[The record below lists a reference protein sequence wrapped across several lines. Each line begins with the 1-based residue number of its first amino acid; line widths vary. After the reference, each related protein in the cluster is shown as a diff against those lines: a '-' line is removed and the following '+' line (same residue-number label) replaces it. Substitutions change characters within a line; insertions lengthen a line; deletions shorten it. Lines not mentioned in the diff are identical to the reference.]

1 MVYLVGKAKPKST
14 RAGKVFMTPAELLE
28 TQSTLLLSQYRA
40 LLRELRESAD
50 RAELTPAARGLLA
63 HVECE
68 GGLPYWIAG

>member
-1 MVYLVGKAKPKST
+1 MDSLQDTGP
-14 RAGKVFMTPAELLE
+14 MTPAERLE
-28 TQSTLLLSQYRA
+28 TQSALLLAQYQV
-40 LLRELRESAD
+40 LLRDLRESAD

>member
-1 MVYLVGKAKPKST
+1 
-14 RAGKVFMTPAELLE
+14 MTPAERLE
-28 TQSTLLLSQYRA
+28 TQSTLLLAQYRA

-68 GGLPYWIAG
+68 GGLPFWVAP